1 MWRIVQ
7 ISTNIFFE
15 LLITIYFSVTPPEQ
29 NTLIS
34 KSICKACAKTFFSL
48 KKYYANDFELQLFIS
63 WNCACTKQFFKY
75 YKQLLDEVFVISG
88 IIKVKVSIIRI
99 SQKLNL
105 IILLFYY
112 TLFWRK

>member
-7 ISTNIFFE
+7 ISTNTFFE

-48 KKYYANDFELQLFIS
+48 KKY
-63 WNCACTKQFFKY
+63 KQMILNYSCLYPETVPAQSSF
-75 YKQLLDEVFVISG
+75 L
-88 IIKVKVSIIRI
+88 SIINNYWMRF
-99 SQKLNL
+99 LWYL
-105 IILLFYY
+105 E
-112 TLFWRK
+112 